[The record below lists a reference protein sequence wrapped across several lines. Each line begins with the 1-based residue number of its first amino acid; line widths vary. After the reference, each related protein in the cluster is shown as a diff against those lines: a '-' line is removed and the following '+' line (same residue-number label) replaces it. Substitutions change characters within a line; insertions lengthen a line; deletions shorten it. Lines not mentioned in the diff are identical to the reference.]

1 MRVLLVEDDE
11 KVSRFVRRGLMDEG
25 FAVDESRDGRD
36 ACQRALDEP
45 YDIVVLDLMIPH
57 VDGFEVLRRM
67 RSQGNQVPVLILSA
81 KDGVADRVRG
91 LNTGADDYLV
101 KPFSFD
107 ELTARI
113 RALLRRHPD
122 LEQAVVQIGD
132 LEVDLATRKVQRA
145 GKRIN
150 LTTKEFA
157 LLEYLVRNRGCVLT
171 RAMIA
176 EHVWDQHF
184 DSFSN
189 VIDVYI
195 RYLRTKID
203 DGFALKLIHTVRGVG
218 YILSTDTP

>member
-11 KVSRFVRRGLMDEG
+11 TVSRFVRRGLVDEG
-25 FAVDESRDGRD
+25 FAVDESRDGGD
-36 ACQRALDEP
+36 ACQRAVDEP
-45 YDIVVLDLMIPH
+45 YDVVVLDLMIPH
-57 VDGFEVLRRM
+57 LDGFEVLRRM
-67 RSQGNQVPVLILSA
+67 RAHGNMVPVLILSA
-81 KDGVADRVRG
+81 RDGVEDRIRG
-91 LNTGADDYLV
+91 LNSGADDYLV

-122 LEQAVVQIGD
+122 LEQTIVQLGD
-132 LEVDLATRKVQRA
+132 LEVDLATRKVLRG
-145 GKRIN
+145 GKRIA
-150 LTTKEFA
+150 LTSKEFA
-157 LLEYLVRNRGCVLT
+157 LLEYLVRNRGCVVT

-195 RYLRTKID
+195 RYLRMKID
-203 DGFALKLIHTVRGVG
+203 DAFPLKLIHTVRGVG
-218 YILSTDTP
+218 YLLSIEAQ